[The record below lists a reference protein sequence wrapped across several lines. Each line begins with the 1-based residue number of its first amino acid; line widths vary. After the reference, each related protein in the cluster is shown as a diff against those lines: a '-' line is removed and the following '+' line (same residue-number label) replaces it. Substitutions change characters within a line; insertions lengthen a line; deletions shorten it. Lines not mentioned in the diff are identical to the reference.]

1 MRRKKGFER
10 PRQFKCCANT
20 TGQGLRL
27 RRNPFPR
34 SRNTIETEC
43 MHRGRRIGAYEES
56 PWAFPPNPCL
66 GRGPLENHP
75 ALEKGRC
82 PAAFFF
88 LQMAPWRPT
97 LSSRCLVVSPRP
109 SQLYQGQKRRTDRR
123 KSYSAV
129 VLHWC
134 AVNERSATPV
144 TWEHSPATEPLRH
157 SMPWIAPIPARP
169 RTPPSLIWICWRA
182 YSTWRV

>member
-134 AVNERSATPV
+134 AVNERRRRQSPGSILPQPSRCAIQCLGSLQYRLGQ
-144 TWEHSPATEPLRH
+144 EHPQ
-157 SMPWIAPIPARP
+157 
-169 RTPPSLIWICWRA
+169 
-182 YSTWRV
+182 V